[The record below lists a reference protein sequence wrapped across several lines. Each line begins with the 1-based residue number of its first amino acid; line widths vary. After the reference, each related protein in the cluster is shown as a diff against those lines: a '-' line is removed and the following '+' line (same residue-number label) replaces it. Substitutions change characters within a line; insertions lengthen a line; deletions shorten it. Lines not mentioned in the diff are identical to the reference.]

1 MEAHRLTASTQ
12 LSQVLNE
19 DDIASLNYINN
30 SLLNKHFWTSGY
42 GSRCDDTGISVPASA
57 LRHFAVWLRMTAKMT
72 LEVDGKNPSCEPLGP
87 AAAILAAPNLTPC

>member
-30 SLLNKHFWTSGY
+30 SLLNKHFWTSDYGRGY
-42 GSRCDDTGISVPASA
+42 GDTDKSLPASA
-57 LRHFAVWLRMTAKMT
+57 IMPFAV
-72 LEVDGKNPSCEPLGP
+72 
-87 AAAILAAPNLTPC
+87 